1 MSMLA
6 DLVNARIHVEE
17 PSAPVKKSLLELQ
30 ELPPLEASF
39 GANEAA

>member
-1 MSMLA
+1 MLA

-30 ELPPLEASF
+30 ELSPLEATC
-39 GANEAA
+39 GANKAA